1 VATRGASPHILV
13 VGRRPKSGPDGRIC
27 REWPVENGPFLGM
40 LLGLDSAKSGA
51 PQRQKFG
58 TLEASCFCV
67 ERFFVG
73 SLWSPTV
80 SQMSCICLLGPC
92 SPRSHDMC
100 GCLGWVA
107 SSSSRLAREKL
118 GWVAASIPARPRTN
132 LAHKTATHCPSPLD
146 SCLLEQLINVFF
158 PLSPPLAPWA
168 ECLHGEPLPCV
179 RFLVITPSP
188 GFCDAPA
195 GKSGMWAPKP
205 FPPPS
210 NELQANG
217 VFAAAAAITSK
228 YLPFPIFE
236 IEMRRGQGSSR
247 NRRNRRPA
255 AHASTFVAASGP
267 FVDAFLLPSS
277 MSPTRVTS
285 PALQSS
291 QVAELGRTS
300 VRSVRSGRK
309 SPQSCIMWTDT
320 GLTRLPVYL
329 YKAQLTPARRSPM
342 LPREQDSQPAHG
354 PGILGFGFTTTLL
367 FGPFRFLPAPS
378 RSEANDGMALS
389 KGMSLTEPPTVS
401 VKNVFIPSLL
411 KRVTCLPTRRRQH
424 QNRSGWSQA
433 IQCRRRSLGKARKS
447 SDGDCQGPLPAP
459 WRLLAR

>member
-1 VATRGASPHILV
+1 MPRWKKRN
-13 VGRRPKSGPDGRIC
+13 VGPK
-27 REWPVENGPFLGM
+27 
-40 LLGLDSAKSGA
+40 
-51 PQRQKFG
+51 
-58 TLEASCFCV
+58 TLS
-67 ERFFVG
+67 
-73 SLWSPTV
+73 
-80 SQMSCICLLGPC
+80 
-92 SPRSHDMC
+92 
-100 GCLGWVA
+100 
-107 SSSSRLAREKL
+107 
-118 GWVAASIPARPRTN
+118 
-132 LAHKTATHCPSPLD
+132 
-146 SCLLEQLINVFF
+146 
-158 PLSPPLAPWA
+158 
-168 ECLHGEPLPCV
+168 
-179 RFLVITPSP
+179 
-188 GFCDAPA
+188 
-195 GKSGMWAPKP
+195 
-205 FPPPS
+205 PS

-291 QVAELGRTS
+291 HVAELGRTS

-329 YKAQLTPARRSPM
+329 YKAPLTPARRSPM